1 MKIARLLCVLYKD
14 SYLCFRLSTISFRS
28 TNCFVFYFVDIVFCR
43 EVKRFYLSYRKITKK
58 KTWLK
63 AFFSINYWR
72 SVAVEGGGGGWWLGY
87 FETNFAFFF
96 QNSNFQSGFCSSV
109 FVCLLRHLPPQWL
122 FLVAMAFLF
131 SCLLITFNFGFL
143 LVRLVRQ
150 GPCLV

>member
-72 SVAVEGGGGGWWLGY
+72 SVAVERGWEEVGCWVILKRILR
-87 FETNFAFFF
+87 FF
-96 QNSNFQSGFCSSV
+96 SKLKLSV
-109 FVCLLRHLPPQWL
+109 W
-122 FLVAMAFLF
+122 FLF
-131 SCLLITFNFGFL
+131 ECFCLFVAPLAAPVTVSGCYGFSFFL
-143 LVRLVRQ
+143 FVNYV
-150 GPCLV
+150 